1 MTDKISNQ
9 GRAGLDITQS
19 RARAV
24 DPAQRSGH
32 SSTTKQAEAPRDDV
46 ELTNTATNLRR
57 IEAKLSSVP
66 EADQSRIEDIRQRIE
81 RGSYQVDHQR
91 LAQKLLRL
99 DQDLG

>member
-19 RARAV
+19 KARAV
-24 DPAQRSGH
+24 DAAQRSRH
-32 SSTTKQAEAPRDDV
+32 ASTTKQAEASRDDI

-57 IEAKLSSVP
+57 IEAKLGNVP
-66 EADQSRIEDIRQRIE
+66 EADQSRIADIRQQIE
-81 RGSYQVDHQR
+81 AGSYQVDHER